1 MSIKRNAALLLIMS
15 FISGMSSAALSVGAG
30 AVFNESI
37 YRGYNENT
45 HAVPIVNYEGDS
57 FYIRQTTLGYAFF
70 KNQRDE
76 VSLTVSWLPLTFD
89 PSDNDDSAMKQL
101 DKRNST
107 AMAGA
112 AWYHHEKWGSLKV
125 SAAADIL
132 DNSNGWVGELS
143 YFRVLPV
150 GRLAIIPALG
160 VYYYDDSFNRYYYG
174 VSRAESRRSGLAQ
187 WLPGSSWMPYVGLT
201 MKYPLTNN
209 LMLTANAS
217 YSVLPDEIKNSP
229 MVDRDGSFTVLT
241 GVTWRF

>member
-15 FISGMSSAALSVGAG
+15 FISGASSAALSVGAG

-107 AMAGA
+107 AMA
-112 AWYHHEKWGSLKV
+112 E
-125 SAAADIL
+125 I
-132 DNSNGWVGELS
+132 
-143 YFRVLPV
+143 
-150 GRLAIIPALG
+150 GRAH
-160 VYYYDDSFNRYYYG
+160 V
-174 VSRAESRRSGLAQ
+174 
-187 WLPGSSWMPYVGLT
+187 
-201 MKYPLTNN
+201 
-209 LMLTANAS
+209 
-217 YSVLPDEIKNSP
+217 
-229 MVDRDGSFTVLT
+229 
-241 GVTWRF
+241 

>member
-1 MSIKRNAALLLIMS
+1 MLINRNIVALFALPFMASATASELSI
-15 FISGMSSAALSVGAG
+15 GAG
-30 AVFNESI
+30 AAYNESP

-45 HAVPIVNYEGDS
+45 KAIPLISYEGDS
-57 FYIRQTTLGYAFF
+57 FYVRQTTLGFILSQSE
-70 KNQRDE
+70 KNE
-76 VSLTVSWLPLTFD
+76 LSLTASWMPLEFD
-89 PSDNDDSAMKQL
+89 PADNDDYAMQQL
-101 DKRNST
+101 DKRDST
-107 AMAGA
+107 AMAGV
-112 AWYHHEKWGSLKV
+112 AWYHHERWGTVKA
-125 SAAADIL
+125 SAAADVL

-187 WLPGSSWMPYVGLT
+187 WSPGSSWMPYVGLT